1 MQEFDKKVV
10 LKLPQ
15 RATLD
20 DSYQQTKVRST
31 NAKGKTNLRPEDI
44 PKSILIIPY
53 GSRENDKTWAVSEP
67 QLTKIKEEDVDGTY
81 FTRYQFGMHLS
92 CSVHGSPYS
101 QQTGDCDV
109 AVEVCYK
116 PKSDK

>member
-1 MQEFDKKVV
+1 MQEFDKKVA
-10 LKLPQ
+10 LRLPQ

-53 GSRENDKTWAVSEP
+53 GSRDKIWAVSEP
-67 QLTKIKEEDVDGTY
+67 QLTKIKEEDDDDGISS
-81 FTRYQFGMHLS
+81 TRYQFGMHLT